1 MALETSEQHAANCDH
16 IRGQQ
21 AAGVKG
27 VDGVQRGGG
36 ADIDEGK
43 KDGNNQGDEESVK
56 RELVW
61 KDGGCQHR

>member
-1 MALETSEQHAANCDH
+1 MALETLEQRAANCDH

-43 KDGNNQGDEESVK
+43 KDGNN
-56 RELVW
+56 
-61 KDGGCQHR
+61 